1 MHKFRFKNAI
11 LIVAGLALVLVFP
24 QRLKAQGFYEFF
36 RAIPEMD
43 STGAP
48 LAGANTT
55 FADGSTFRPAG
66 EPTNDLARSDS
77 WAWRAYGDSG
87 ILSSLGPG
95 SSAPPS
101 NTKELVTTLR
111 GLKPG
116 TNYAVTVLFWGPGN
130 GLWGIRAG
138 LQYAH
143 EHRTNLW
150 YDVTSPTV
158 MEANYV
164 PWNTIPSVF
173 DEGGRT
179 LFAVS
184 LGNVIATNGEIK
196 IFIHDLPS
204 GNSAIRTWYQGVGVS
219 EITGFAS
226 QVIDIGAPGTQ
237 FSRGVRGMAL
247 ADVGLNR
254 GEYYVGVPK
263 SLEVARGSSIRG
275 AATGIAAEI
284 YDWRNR
290 NGEPRP
296 PTLQFLRYSRDFDAE
311 LFLGVNLRG
320 LIEPDPAGGN
330 RYYDT
335 NISTVAQLASDW
347 VRYVNHI
354 VPTYRQGDAITNSRD
369 DAILN
374 SLTWSSSFAGDTF
387 DKLLATNEPAVPLI
401 KYWEIGNEPTVG
413 VTAYSVSNSFTLKDS
428 NDFHLRY
435 SAVAQAIKA
444 EDPNVKVGPTIINA
458 EREDDQINAVLFD
471 LSLPVDFIGYHPYER
486 MGDLNDPAEIT
497 RHLDSVYSRQLH
509 FFDALKRA
517 VAASGRDADA
527 MEYAATEVNVS
538 YWTSNDTEKEAGM
551 AHALG
556 TVETVFSHARLG
568 LVASHYWIWPTHR
581 WDGTAYPI
589 FKAYEKLRDHMGDT
603 LLSIYAF
610 RDIRVYTT
618 RDSETGEVCVW
629 ALNFSGSENTTVH
642 LQLENLPKI
651 QRATLLRLQDKSGIT
666 TLDSANLSTEMPGGP
681 AINVDWNSSDMT
693 GDDLSDFNLNLPAA
707 TLSLLVIE
715 PGIEKLVPNLFEQ
728 GVEKWFSVRFRSI
741 PNASEVRYRLLASD
755 DLASWEIVAESGPNG
770 SEWISLSDDQAINA
784 STSRFFRVESVR
796 Q

>member
-1 MHKFRFKNAI
+1 MHKFRFKNTI
-11 LIVAGLALVLVFP
+11 FIVAGLAFVLVFP
-24 QRLKAQGFYEFF
+24 QRLKAQGYEFF
-36 RAIPEMD
+36 RAIPQMD

-48 LAGANTT
+48 LPGANTT
-55 FADGSTFRPAG
+55 FADGTAFRPAA
-66 EPTNDLARSDS
+66 DAARSDS
-77 WAWRAYGDSG
+77 WAWRPYGDTG
-87 ILSSLGPG
+87 ILSSLGMN
-95 SSAPPS
+95 SSAPPA
-101 NTKELVTTLR
+101 NTKELVTTLH
-111 GLKPG
+111 GLKSG
-116 TNYAVTVLFWGPGN
+116 TNYAVQVLFWGPDD

-143 EHRTNLW
+143 EHRTNIW
-150 YDVTSPTV
+150 YDVNSPAV
-158 MEANYV
+158 MEADYV
-164 PWNTIPSVF
+164 PWNTIPAIF

-219 EITGFAS
+219 EIAYSAS
-226 QVIDIGAPGTQ
+226 QVIDAGAAGTR

-254 GEYYVGVPK
+254 GEYFVGVPK

-284 YDWRNR
+284 YDWRTR
-290 NGEPRP
+290 NNEPRP

-374 SLTWSSSFAGDTF
+374 SLIWSSSFAGDSF

-413 VTAYSVSNSFTLKDS
+413 VTAYSVSNSFTLKNS
-428 NDFHLRY
+428 NDFRLRY

-458 EREDDQINAVLFD
+458 EREDDQINAVLSD
-471 LSLPVDFIGYHPYER
+471 LSLPVDFIGYHPYEQ
-486 MGDLNDPAEIT
+486 MGDLNDPAEVT
-497 RHLDSVYSRQLH
+497 RYLDSVYSRQFH
-509 FFDALKRA
+509 FFDALKKA

-538 YWTSNDTEKEAGM
+538 YWTSNDTEKEAAM

-568 LVASHYWIWPTHR
+568 LIASHYWIWPTHR
-581 WDGTAYPI
+581 WDGTPYPI

-603 LLSIYAF
+603 LLSVYAF

-618 RDSETGEVCVW
+618 RDSQTGEICVW

-642 LQLENLPKI
+642 LQLDNLPKT
-651 QRATLLRLQDKSGIT
+651 QRATLLRLEDKSGTT
-666 TLDSANLSTEMPGGP
+666 TLESANLSTEMPGGP

-715 PGIEKLVPNLFEQ
+715 PGIEKLVPNVFEQ
-728 GVEKWFSVRFRSI
+728 GIEKWFSVQFRSI
-741 PNASEVRYRLLASD
+741 PNASDVGYQLLASD
-755 DLASWEIVAESGPNG
+755 DLATWEIVAESAPNG
-770 SEWISLSDDQAINA
+770 NEWISLSDNRPISA
-784 STSRFFRVESVR
+784 STNRFFRVESVR